1 MQKVLIVDDDNEFQR
16 MVGMTLKSEEYDL
29 FFAQDGMEALKTA
42 RKEIPD
48 VMVCDVMMPSLDG
61 IELTRLLKADE
72 RTRHIH
78 IILLTASADS
88 EDVERG
94 LLAGAGDYFVKPFSP
109 LNLLDRIYAVLTEK
123 SRT

>member
-16 MVGMTLKSEEYDL
+16 MVGMTLKSEEYEL
-29 FFAQDGMEALKTA
+29 FFAQDGIEALKTA